1 MADNTYNTTGCSIS
15 QNPEKI
21 KWLDSTG
28 KINEPAFCQYF
39 TSNRDLLYANGKYYC
54 VDGEIDSQML
64 RRDIA
69 YILADHC
76 ITSDIAKKV
85 NRLINA
91 IQLFNGGSAP
101 IPKDDEIHVNNGILY
116 VDGTFTSEKRI
127 CINRLNVTY
136 DPTIFKQR
144 TEPEQFL
151 AFLDD
156 LLIPD
161 DILTLQEYL
170 GYCMIPSTKGQTALF
185 LIGNGG
191 EGKSR
196 IGVILNDIFGR
207 SMLSMKLDK
216 IESDRFSRYNL
227 INKLLM
233 NDDEMTM
240 QSLQST
246 SYIKNIITSE
256 IPIDVEAKCVQ
267 SQQHQIY
274 CRFLC
279 FGNGSPRALYDRSD
293 GFVRRLLILKTKA
306 KPANRSDD
314 PDLIKKL
321 LGEKNQI
328 FYWMFAG
335 LQRLISNNYKFTISQ
350 RTKENLT
357 KAASDN
363 CNIVDFINEALM
375 IKSNASIA
383 SVDLYDAYLQWCV
396 DNALDEIKREA
407 FIRWLIAY
415 QDKYNIKYTNNIS
428 SDGKRVRG
436 FTGISIKNDKKMI

>member
-161 DILTLQEYL
+161 DI
-170 GYCMIPSTKGQTALF
+170 
-185 LIGNGG
+185 
-191 EGKSR
+191 
-196 IGVILNDIFGR
+196 D
-207 SMLSMKLDK
+207 
-216 IESDRFSRYNL
+216 
-227 INKLLM
+227 
-233 NDDEMTM
+233 
-240 QSLQST
+240 
-246 SYIKNIITSE
+246 
-256 IPIDVEAKCVQ
+256 
-267 SQQHQIY
+267 
-274 CRFLC
+274 
-279 FGNGSPRALYDRSD
+279 
-293 GFVRRLLILKTKA
+293 
-306 KPANRSDD
+306 
-314 PDLIKKL
+314 
-321 LGEKNQI
+321 
-328 FYWMFAG
+328 
-335 LQRLISNNYKFTISQ
+335 
-350 RTKENLT
+350 
-357 KAASDN
+357 
-363 CNIVDFINEALM
+363 
-375 IKSNASIA
+375 
-383 SVDLYDAYLQWCV
+383 
-396 DNALDEIKREA
+396 
-407 FIRWLIAY
+407 
-415 QDKYNIKYTNNIS
+415 
-428 SDGKRVRG
+428 
-436 FTGISIKNDKKMI
+436 